1 MNQILSFAPLIIC
14 LIFSQSAGAEYL
26 SALAGYQQ
34 SEHSYLT
41 DTSDQK
47 GNIYG
52 ATLDTLLWRRKSVGW
67 LARGPKAEIKQATG
81 FLSISG
87 LLPVYQW
94 HKHQGT
100 WLEMNWSK
108 QEFQTQLDEAQT
120 FLGND
125 DTSTSLAPG
134 SIINTE
140 HQLQRLQFY
149 WYESAMQIGA
159 LNLFGIN
166 YTQQTTP
173 AASVISNTNATLFD
187 GKFSGM
193 GLVFGRMKD
202 SRGLNFQ
209 WRFNMAKL
217 ESNFSNDITQH
228 QTLASA
234 ESSVFRVALMLRWHY
249 RYYLAPYWYLVPN
262 LQYDFN
268 AIMQSHSQPQQIEHD
283 VFTYSNLQ
291 TWISLRR
298 YF

>member
-1 MNQILSFAPLIIC
+1 MIKILNLAPLTLC
-14 LIFSQSAGAEYL
+14 LIFSQHAYAEYL
-26 SALAGYQQ
+26 SGLAGYQQ

-52 ATLDTLLWRRKSVGW
+52 VSLDTLLWRRKNVGW
-67 LARGPKAEIKQATG
+67 IARGPKAEIKQATG
-81 FLSISG
+81 FLAVTG
-87 LLPVYQW
+87 LIPVYQW

-108 QEFQTQLDEAQT
+108 QEFQTQLDEAQS

-125 DTSTSLAPG
+125 NTSTALASG

-140 HQLQRLQFY
+140 HQMQRLQFY
-149 WYESAMQIGA
+149 WYESAKQIGA

-166 YTQQTTP
+166 YTQETTP
-173 AASVISNTNATLFD
+173 AASVISSTNATLFD

-202 SRGLNFQ
+202 NRGLNFQ

-217 ESNFSNDITQH
+217 ESNFSNDVTQH

-262 LQYDFN
+262 LQYNFN
-268 AIMQSHSQPQQIEHD
+268 VIMQSHSQPQQIEHE

>member
-1 MNQILSFAPLIIC
+1 MNNILNFAPLILC
-14 LIFSQSAGAEYL
+14 LIFSQSVVAEYL
-26 SALAGYQQ
+26 SVLVGYQQ

-52 ATLDTLLWRRKSVGW
+52 ASLDTLLWRRKSVGW
-67 LARGPKAEIKQATG
+67 LARGPKAEIRQATG
-81 FLSISG
+81 FLAISSQI
-87 LLPVYQW
+87 PVYQW

-100 WLEMNWSK
+100 WLEINWSK
-108 QEFQTQLDEAQT
+108 QQFQTQLDEAQT

-125 DTSTSLAPG
+125 DSSTSLGSG

-149 WYESAMQIGA
+149 WYESAKQIGA
-159 LNLFGIN
+159 LNMFGIN
-166 YTQQTTP
+166 YTQETTP
-173 AASVISNTNATLFD
+173 AASVISSTTATLFD

-202 SRGLNFQ
+202 NRGLNFQ

-217 ESNFSNDITQH
+217 ESNFSNDVTQH

-234 ESSVFRVALMLRWHY
+234 ESSVFRAALMLRWHY
-249 RYYLAPYWYLVPN
+249 RYYLVPYWYLVPN
-262 LQYDFN
+262 LQYNFN
-268 AIMQSHSQPQQIEHD
+268 VIMQSHSQPQQIEHE

-291 TWISLRR
+291 TWVSLRR